1 MQKLRQHMVMVGT
14 LIGAHGLCLVLAS
27 IGCNSGPESGDGQ
40 GSGWVRYAALDEGP
54 KPPPDVGLLDTQ
66 GLSLAGAERTVSY
79 DFYHPRLH
87 GQGGKHHNGHAA
99 PGQSSSPPLKRDYVR
114 PDHPGRPSSR
124 SGCDRHRP
132 GKQSPLHPLERVPRS
147 ADENPFGEERLGW

>member
-66 GLSLAGAERTVSY
+66 GLSLAGAEGTVSY
-79 DFYHPRLH
+79 DFITHAFTGKVENTTTATLRRVRVQVHLSNGITLGPTTPVDLAAGQVVTVTVPASSHPFTH
-87 GQGGKHHNGHAA
+87 WSA
-99 PGQSSSPPLKRDYVR
+99 Y
-114 PDHPGRPSSR
+114 
-124 SGCDRHRP
+124 
-132 GKQSPLHPLERVPRS
+132 LEV
-147 ADENPFGEERLGW
+147 D